1 MVESKALG
9 PGPQRWGGGAGPRT
23 PQPKT
28 EKQEQITI
36 PRKTLQRTS
45 GGVGFGEKSRPC
57 SPGLRHF
64 SVSPHHLHG
73 EPLR

>member
-1 MVESKALG
+1 MGRGCWALD
-9 PGPQRWGGGAGPRT
+9 

-57 SPGLRHF
+57 SLGLRHF
-64 SVSPHHLHG
+64 SVRPFACTESLSDEESHRSG
-73 EPLR
+73 AR